1 MIWSITSPRPH
12 LYQYVYA
19 YYKRTHIIFATLLSC
34 DVMTATPDGRRDL
47 AAMMWPLARGLLG
60 AEEPILAA
68 HGVTMWG
75 YMVLNALTEQ
85 PVRAQTALAQ
95 AIGADKSRIIG
106 VLDELQEQGLIRRY
120 PDPADRRVH
129 LLSLTPAG
137 ERKRAAVQEGIRR
150 NEQRILDQLPAAD
163 RAAFLRS
170 LQVLASLPPEALV
183 PSSPSGA

>member
-1 MIWSITSPRPH
+1 MCM
-12 LYQYVYA
+12 
-19 YYKRTHIIFATLLSC
+19 HIIIATLLSS

-47 AAMMWPLARGLLG
+47 AAMMWPLARGLMG

-68 HGVTMWG
+68 HRTTMWG

-85 PVRAQTALAQ
+85 PVRTQAALAL
-95 AIGADKSRIIG
+95 AIGADKSRIIA

-129 LLSLTPAG
+129 LLSLTPRG
-137 ERKRAAVQEGIRR
+137 EELRAAVQAGIRR
-150 NEQRILDQLPAAD
+150 NEERILEHLPAQD

-170 LQVLASLPPEALV
+170 LQVLAGLPQEALA
-183 PSSPSGA
+183 P

>member
-1 MIWSITSPRPH
+1 MI
-12 LYQYVYA
+12 Y
-19 YYKRTHIIFATLLSC
+19 ATLLSC

-47 AAMMWPLARGLLG
+47 AAMMWPLARGLMG

-68 HGVTMWG
+68 HDITMWG

-85 PVRAQTALAQ
+85 PVRAQAALAQ
-95 AIGADKSRIIG
+95 AIGADKSRIIA

-150 NEQRILDQLPAAD
+150 NEQRILEHVPAAD

-170 LQVLASLPPEALV
+170 LQVLAGLPPETLAPETLA
-183 PSSPSGA
+183 PETLAPGSAGTANTGP